1 MQLIKTISELRKL
14 VKSYKN
20 NNEVVAFVPTM
31 GNLHAGHLDLV
42 NRALS
47 KADKA
52 IVSIFVNPTQFEKA
66 DDLEAYPRTMD
77 EDLAQLESLGVAIV
91 FSPESSEMYPHGGLV
106 TEVDIPKIS
115 QLHEGASRPGHFRG
129 VATVVCKLFNIVAP
143 DIAIFGQKDFQ
154 QLSLIRQ
161 MVSDLDMPIEII
173 GAPTIREADGLAM
186 SSRNSRLSAEQRDL
200 APNLYRVLSQ
210 LEKQVVEGSDYVQ
223 AQNQAIQELSG
234 LGFKPD
240 YVRVCNA
247 NTLQQASERDQDL
260 VILAAAHLGDV
271 RLIDNLQVKLSGVA

>member
-223 AQNQAIQELSG
+223 AQNQATRELSG